1 MQPVHKYGVSTQ
13 PLEMHRSLFG
23 KVVNSQPFLFL
34 PMSDG
39 GMEAVEAVMDVDVGK
54 DCTVAMVADTVEAQ
68 TTGAMNARN
77 PTQKNIP
84 TLAC

>member
-1 MQPVHKYGVSTQ
+1 
-13 PLEMHRSLFG
+13 
-23 KVVNSQPFLFL
+23 
-34 PMSDG
+34 
-39 GMEAVEAVMDVDVGK
+39 MEAVEAVMDVDVGK